1 MKSNQKSMSIHS
13 RVLKTSMALLSLCS
27 FSCRELVQDKFPDF
41 DPVPTVNAILIADEP
56 IQISVSMAQKIDTM
70 ALKPVEH
77 ALVLLTTNGLQTD
90 TLTFDSES
98 GMYVCDE
105 LAKAGNT
112 YYCEVQLD
120 NYKPLVAETSIPQPM
135 ALDSVQHIR
144 HGGRDEEGVVFPTVK
159 VTFRTQPGQRQYFEV
174 YLSDGY
180 LTYITD
186 PVILNEGLPVAL
198 FSNELITDSVYTLSL
213 NVETGSSVGWD
224 GESYVTM
231 SPYTVEVRSVH
242 ADYYRYMKQR
252 YLYQLGIEGDGF
264 TSPVAAFPM
273 FSNVQNGYG
282 IFTGYSKAVSDTIET
297 RVR

>member
-1 MKSNQKSMSIHS
+1 M
-13 RVLKTSMALLSLCS
+13 MALLSLFA
-27 FSCRELVQDKFPDF
+27 FSCRELVQEKFPDF

-90 TLTFDSES
+90 TLSFDSES

-112 YYCEVQLD
+112 YRCEVQLD
-120 NYKPLVAETSIPQPM
+120 NYKSLLAETSIPQPM
-135 ALDSVQHIR
+135 ALDSVQHIVQ
-144 HGGRDEEGVVFPTVK
+144 GGRDEEGIVFPTVK
-159 VTFRTQPGQRQYFEV
+159 VTFHTRPGQRQYFEV

-180 LTYITD
+180 LIYITD

-198 FSNELITDSVYTLSL
+198 FSNELIADSVYTLSL

>member
-13 RVLKTSMALLSLCS
+13 RFLKTLMALLSLFA

-112 YYCEVQLD
+112 YRCEVQLD

-180 LTYITD
+180 LIYITD

-213 NVETGSSVGWD
+213 NVETGGASD
-224 GESYVTM
+224 RGEGFYVRM
-231 SPYTVEVRSVH
+231 DPYIVEVRSVH

-252 YLYQLGIEGDGF
+252 YLYQLGIEGDGY
-264 TSPVAAFPM
+264 TSPVAAFPLY
-273 FSNVQNGYG
+273 SNVQNGYG
-282 IFTGYSKAVSDTIET
+282 IFTGYSKAVSDTIDT